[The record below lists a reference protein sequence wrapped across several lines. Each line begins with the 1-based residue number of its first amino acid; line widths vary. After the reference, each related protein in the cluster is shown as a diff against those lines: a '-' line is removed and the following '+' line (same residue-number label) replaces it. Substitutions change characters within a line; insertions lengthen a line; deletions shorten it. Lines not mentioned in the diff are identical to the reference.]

1 MKCTVVVVVSRGG
14 SSRGSR
20 LSNNELGKTRYIF
33 ADNTSLPADFYRK
46 TFKREPAHNKSG
58 MKVDTLIIKKLDT
71 IEKEI
76 KGLKM
81 LLRKENP
88 KKTVS
93 LRGMGRLKVPE
104 KELDKA
110 IIDAKKSLFGVK
122 DREIGAYREVETVW
136 G

>member
-1 MKCTVVVVVSRGG
+1 
-14 SSRGSR
+14 
-20 LSNNELGKTRYIF
+20 
-33 ADNTSLPADFYRK
+33 
-46 TFKREPAHNKSG
+46 

-88 KKTVS
+88 KKIVS

-122 DREIGAYREVETVW
+122 DVSG
-136 G
+136 

>member
-1 MKCTVVVVVSRGG
+1 M
-14 SSRGSR
+14 
-20 LSNNELGKTRYIF
+20 
-33 ADNTSLPADFYRK
+33 DD
-46 TFKREPAHNKSG
+46 
-58 MKVDTLIIKKLDT
+58 LIIKKLDT
-71 IEKEI
+71 MEKEI

-88 KKTVS
+88 EKVVS

-110 IIDAKKSLFGVK
+110 IIDAKKSLFCVK
-122 DREIGAYREVETVW
+122 DREIGAYREVKTVL